1 MTELLFMSTL
11 GKEKIINCDYEDI
24 LRTVCKKY
32 AKEINKR
39 FKQLVFF
46 FNGFK
51 LNKKLTV
58 KQLQDIMK
66 KSQKN

>member
-46 FNGFK
+46 
-51 LNKKLTV
+51 LTV
-58 KQLQDIMK
+58 L
-66 KSQKN
+66 N